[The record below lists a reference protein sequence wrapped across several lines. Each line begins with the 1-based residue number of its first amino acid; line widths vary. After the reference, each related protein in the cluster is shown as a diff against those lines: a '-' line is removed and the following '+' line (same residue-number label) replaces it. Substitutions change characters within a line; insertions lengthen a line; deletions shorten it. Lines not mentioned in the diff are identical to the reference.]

1 MGLVDVP
8 SQQSNGL
15 FSALVRDPVV
25 LYQAYLDAPDL
36 IGEDVG
42 LLLTQ
47 LITQQKKLE
56 DLTEE
61 ELRKLD
67 AATVS
72 FAQHS
77 PRSKS
82 SLDDSKKVPL
92 TPRGSTDH
100 EEEPEIEWHDGAMR
114 LTPPGAPMQPL
125 MEPDPPVDIP
135 TVPTKW
141 WDKSNH

>member
-8 SQQSNGL
+8 SRQSSGL

-56 DLTEE
+56 DLTKE
-61 ELRKLD
+61 ELEKLD

-82 SLDDSKKVPL
+82 SLDDSKKAPS
-92 TPRGSTDH
+92 TPPASTDP
-100 EEEPEIEWHDGAMR
+100 EEPEIEWHDGAMR
-114 LTPPGAPMQPL
+114 LSPPSSPMQTL
-125 MEPDPPVDIP
+125 MKPEPPIDVP
-135 TVPTKW
+135 TVPTMW